1 MKLPFKLTVGL
12 KISLGIAAIVALAML
27 TLLTLYMARQ
37 LVEGA
42 TAFGAGNLGHHI
54 PELGDDELGDAAR
67 QFNQMA
73 GRLQPTSVSR
83 DSLEYSEAL
92 LRDSEERYERAARGA
107 NDGLFDWDEGTGK
120 VYYSPRW
127 KAMLDYA
134 DDEIGDTPQ
143 EWLRRVHPDDLTA
156 LNQHLASDGS
166 HHRVS
171 FQAEYRMRQKNGYY
185 LWVQCRYVG
194 AFRRRR
200 VRHPVGQCAQ
210 FPGSADGRWAHSARF
225 TRSV

>member
-1 MKLPFKLTVGL
+1 MPLRSIDMKLPFKLTVGL

-107 NDGLFDWDEGTGK
+107 NDGLFDWDEAPARSIT
-120 VYYSPRW
+120 
-127 KAMLDYA
+127 
-134 DDEIGDTPQ
+134 
-143 EWLRRVHPDDLTA
+143 RRAGRRCWTTQTMKSVT
-156 LNQHLASDGS
+156 
-166 HHRVS
+166 
-171 FQAEYRMRQKNGYY
+171 
-185 LWVQCRYVG
+185 
-194 AFRRRR
+194 RRRN
-200 VRHPVGQCAQ
+200 
-210 FPGSADGRWAHSARF
+210 GSGAY
-225 TRSV
+225 TPTT